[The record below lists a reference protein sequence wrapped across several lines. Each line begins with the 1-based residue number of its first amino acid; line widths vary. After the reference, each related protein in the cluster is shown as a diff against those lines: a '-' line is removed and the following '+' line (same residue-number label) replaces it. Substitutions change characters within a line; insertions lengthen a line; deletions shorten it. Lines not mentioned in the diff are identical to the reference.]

1 MRKRVKLIPI
11 LPPRYISYNYL
22 LFSSPNSPKK
32 KHFIHQHFSTHP
44 LNHQSAQSIQNPNHK
59 KKTLRTFITLYH
71 YSYST
76 NSTFPLLRKNRA
88 TMAKRE
94 RKKTKTKKKNKN
106 KTSYPRTKFIH
117 NRALVRVIPNISCAG
132 RAALSLGKTE
142 NEEEAGG
149 GRRSRVVIPEYEIST
164 EGTRVCPWP

>member
-1 MRKRVKLIPI
+1 MRPIYSKSKSQKEDTPYIHNPVPLFILNKLDIP
-11 LPPRYISYNYL
+11 P
-22 LFSSPNSPKK
+22 
-32 KHFIHQHFSTHP
+32 STQKPSH
-44 LNHQSAQSIQNPNHK
+44 NGK
-59 KKTLRTFITLYH
+59 E
-71 YSYST
+71 
-76 NSTFPLLRKNRA
+76 
-88 TMAKRE
+88 RE
-94 RKKTKTKKKNKN
+94 KKTKTKKKNKN